1 MNFEITKKK
10 INYSF
15 TLFYNKSFDYDF
27 SYWLY
32 KSTARRF
39 SKKIESDHLAFV
51 NKMLIT
57 KLFHNEVSNKKIF
70 FYISYDIN
78 KAKRL
83 YKILYKTLYKN
94 FRN

>member
-10 INYSF
+10 INYAF
-15 TLFYNKSFDYDF
+15 TLFYNRSFDCDL
-27 SYWLY
+27 SYLLY
-32 KSTARRF
+32 RSTTKRF
-39 SKKIESDHLAFV
+39 SKEIELKQLAFV

-57 KLFHNEVSNKKIF
+57 KLFHNDVSNKKIF

-83 YKILYKTLYKN
+83 YKILYKSFYKAC
-94 FRN
+94 RN

>member
-27 SYWLY
+27 SYCLY
-32 KSTARRF
+32 KSTVKRF
-39 SKKIESDHLAFV
+39 SKEIELNQLAFV
-51 NKMLIT
+51 NRMLVT

-83 YKILYKTLYKN
+83 YKLLYKTLYKN